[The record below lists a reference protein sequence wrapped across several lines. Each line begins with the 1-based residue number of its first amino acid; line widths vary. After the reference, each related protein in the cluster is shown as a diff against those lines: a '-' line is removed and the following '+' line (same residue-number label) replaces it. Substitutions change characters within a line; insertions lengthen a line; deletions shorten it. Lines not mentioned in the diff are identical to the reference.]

1 MITPHQIGVR
11 AMAGAEFIDI
21 RDTGDGIRVYR
32 KNIKDADVIPH
43 CQTLLMQALHDI
55 AVLNG
60 ITEKQIPANVDKS
73 LEELAREFFHRDTEE
88 WTVGTGFDHAAQI
101 TAKVGEAFAILSY
114 VFGENVFVR

>member
-1 MITPHQIGVR
+1 MITPYQIGVR

-43 CQTLLMQALHDI
+43 CQALLMQALHDI

-73 LEELAREFFHRDTEE
+73 LEELAREFFHQDTEE
-88 WTVGTGFDHAAQI
+88 WVVGTGFDHAAQI